1 MVYKIALG
9 EKFIPKS
16 MDNEKNDK
24 PITFNLKFLSVAD
37 RAELGTFYVPVKA
50 TKANVQIRLDMR
62 EAFIRCVK
70 SIDNLTVEDDG
81 KEREIVTGADFVDLP
96 GFDEMY
102 LEVCIRIKESSMAE
116 KKS

>member
-1 MVYKIALG
+1 MVYKLALG
-9 EKFIPKS
+9 EKYVPKS
-16 MDNEKNDK
+16 MDNDKSDK
-24 PITFNLKFLSVAD
+24 PITFNLRFLSVAD

-50 TKANVQIRLDMR
+50 TKSNVQIRLDMR

-70 SIDNLTVEDDG
+70 SIENLTIEDDG
-81 KEREIVTGADFVDLP
+81 KERDIVSGADFVDLP

-102 LEVCIRIKESSMAE
+102 LEICMRIKESAMAE